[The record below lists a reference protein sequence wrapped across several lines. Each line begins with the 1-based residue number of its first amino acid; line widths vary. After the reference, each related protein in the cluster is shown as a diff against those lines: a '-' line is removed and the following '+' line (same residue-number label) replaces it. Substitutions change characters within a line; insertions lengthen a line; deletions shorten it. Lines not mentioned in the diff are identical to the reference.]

1 MREQRELGNYIL
13 DDSYQFGFAKCGCG
27 AYATVWAAKDRSGRD
42 FAVKEIRKKQ
52 RGNDGD
58 IELNDKDREHIAREI
73 QVQCSLRHPG
83 LVKLHMAYECEES
96 YLLLMERVHGPSL
109 YDIVV
114 DGALCED
121 KARHYFGHIVDAI
134 AYMHKNNFAH
144 RDLKLENIV
153 ITNDDKPKICD
164 FGLATN
170 IMNYEGTVGCQT
182 NNCGTQIYMAP
193 EVFDTNYDGAKAD
206 MWSLGVVLYSMCA
219 GCFPFDATDTNTLKH
234 MIKFQAPVYPDHFS
248 PTLVELLADL
258 LQKDPRDRPD
268 VEDLF
273 EHYSWMD
280 NFRPTPGEKPLEWSM
295 QKFRDV
301 DNPSPGILCPLTVFQ
316 LVGAAGAIRLE
327 HSVYVACPNIEP
339 CRFPC
344 KMSESEARK
353 AIRECVTES
362 FADGRCIPHELYLEC
377 IVDSDDGELMFKI
390 TTCGIKKDFTIITI
404 ELLSGDPEYLDV
416 FRKELE
422 LRIK

>member
-219 GCFPFDATDTNTLKH
+219 GCF
-234 MIKFQAPVYPDHFS
+234 
-248 PTLVELLADL
+248 
-258 LQKDPRDRPD
+258 RP
-268 VEDLF
+268 
-273 EHYSWMD
+273 SD
-280 NFRPTPGEKPLEWSM
+280 NFT
-295 QKFRDV
+295 F
-301 DNPSPGILCPLTVFQ
+301 C
-316 LVGAAGAIRLE
+316 
-327 HSVYVACPNIEP
+327 Y
-339 CRFPC
+339 
-344 KMSESEARK
+344 
-353 AIRECVTES
+353 
-362 FADGRCIPHELYLEC
+362 
-377 IVDSDDGELMFKI
+377 
-390 TTCGIKKDFTIITI
+390 TIINWV
-404 ELLSGDPEYLDV
+404 EY
-416 FRKELE
+416 
-422 LRIK
+422 